1 MQGVVPD
8 GYSGVVAAPKP
19 SLWSGIGSAVGGLL
33 PWLSP
38 LALGGA
44 SAYATHK
51 QNKMNLEMAR
61 QQMAFQERMSSTAY
75 QRAVQ
80 DMRSA
85 GLNPILAYSQ
95 GGASTPPGATAQMQ
109 HPLSTGASS
118 AMELRKQ
125 NLEMKILTAQASSAA
140 SVAKMQHVAAE
151 AKTSPL
157 GVLGEYVRDSWP
169 FILLLRLLFRR

>member
-1 MQGVVPD
+1 MQGIVPD
-8 GYSGVVAAPKP
+8 GYSGVVSESKP
-19 SLWSGIGSAVGGLL
+19 SFWSGMGSAMGGLL
-33 PWLSP
+33 PWLPSF
-38 LALGGA
+38 ALGGA

-75 QRAVQ
+75 QRSVQ
-80 DMRSA
+80 DMRAA
-85 GLNPILAYSQ
+85 GLNPLLAYSQ

-109 HPLSTGASS
+109 HPLSTGVSS

-125 NLEMKILTAQASSAA
+125 NLEMKILASQASSAA
-140 SVAKMQHVAAE
+140 SVAKMQEVDAA

-157 GVLGEYVRDSWP
+157 GWLGQTIREAWP
-169 FILLLRLLFRR
+169 VVFLLRLLFRR